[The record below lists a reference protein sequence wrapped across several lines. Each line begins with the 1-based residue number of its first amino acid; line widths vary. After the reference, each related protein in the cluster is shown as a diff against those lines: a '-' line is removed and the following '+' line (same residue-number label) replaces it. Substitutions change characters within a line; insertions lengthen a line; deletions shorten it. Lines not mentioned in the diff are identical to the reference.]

1 MKAFNTLLKT
11 EIKLSLRHMDAI
23 FFGILFPV
31 GIALLLGVIYG
42 SKPAYEGA
50 TYTMMQ
56 ASFGAFITV
65 GICATGLMGLP
76 IVLSDY
82 RHKKILKRFKVTP
95 ISPSMLLTIE
105 VIVSFFIAV
114 ISALCTALVSIVVFS
129 YTMPGSI
136 IHFVLSFLLL
146 LLTITIYSI
155 GMLIASLAPNIKIS
169 NLLCTLLYFPM
180 LFLSGATI
188 PYEIMPKA
196 LQTVANVFPM
206 TQGIKL
212 LKGTS
217 LGEPVGDMLLQ
228 ILIMVAISLVC
239 IIISIKCFKWE

>member
-23 FFGILFPV
+23 FFGIFFPV
-31 GIALLLGVIYG
+31 GIALLLGAIYG
-42 SKPAYEGA
+42 SKPAFEGA
-50 TYTMMQ
+50 KYTMMQ
-56 ASFGAFITV
+56 LSFGAFAAV

-76 IVLSDY
+76 LVLSDY

-95 ISPSMLLTIE
+95 VSPSTLL
-105 VIVSFFIAV
+105 VIQVIISFVISV
-114 ISALCTALVSIVVFS
+114 ISALCTSIVSIAIFG

-136 IHFVLSFLLL
+136 INFILSFL

-155 GMLIASLAPNIKIS
+155 GMLVASLAQNVKVS
-169 NLLCTLLYFPM
+169 NLACTLLYFPM
-180 LFLSGATI
+180 LFLSGATV

-217 LGEPVGDMLLQ
+217 LGEPISDMLLQ
-228 ILIMVAISLVC
+228 ILIMLAISLIC
-239 IIISIKCFKWE
+239 IIISIKYFKWE

>member
-1 MKAFNTLLKT
+1 MKTFNTLLKT
-11 EIKLSLRHMDAI
+11 ELKISLRCMDGI
-23 FFGILFPV
+23 FFGVFFPI
-31 GIALLLGVIYG
+31 GIVLLLGAIYG
-42 SKPAYEGA
+42 TKSAFEGA
-50 TYTMMQ
+50 SYTMMQ
-56 ASFGAFITV
+56 SSFGAFTAV

-76 IVLSDY
+76 LVLSDY

-95 ISPSMLLTIE
+95 VSPSTLLTIE
-105 VIVSFFIAV
+105 ALLSFFFAV
-114 ISALCTALVSIVVFS
+114 TSAICTALVAIVVFG
-129 YTMPGSI
+129 YTMPGSVLQFI
-136 IHFVLSFLLL
+136 LSFL

-155 GMLIASLAPNIKIS
+155 GMLVASLAPNMKIS

-180 LFLSGATI
+180 FLLSGATI

-217 LGEPVGDMLLQ
+217 LGEPVGDMFLQ
-228 ILIMVAISLVC
+228 IAIMAVVSIIC
-239 IIISIKCFKWE
+239 IAVSIKCFKWE

>member
-1 MKAFNTLLKT
+1 MKTFNTLLKT
-11 EIKLSLRHMDAI
+11 EIKLYLRSIDSM

-31 GIALLLGVIYG
+31 GIVLLLGAIYG
-42 SKPAYEGA
+42 SKPAFEGA
-50 TYTMMQ
+50 SYTMMQ

-105 VIVSFFIAV
+105 VLVSFFIAV
-114 ISALCTALVSIVVFS
+114 ISALCTTIVAIAVFD
-129 YTMPGSI
+129 YTMQGSI
-136 IHFVLSFLLL
+136 IQFILSFLF
-146 LLTITIYSI
+146 LTLTIYSI
-155 GMLIASLAPNIKIS
+155 GMLIASVSPNIKIS

-188 PYEIMPKA
+188 PYEVMPKA
-196 LQTVANVFPM
+196 LQLVANVFPM

-217 LGEPVGDMLLQ
+217 LGEPIGDMLLQ
-228 ILIMVAISLVC
+228 IIIMMVISVVC
-239 IIISIKCFKWE
+239 IIISLKYFKWE